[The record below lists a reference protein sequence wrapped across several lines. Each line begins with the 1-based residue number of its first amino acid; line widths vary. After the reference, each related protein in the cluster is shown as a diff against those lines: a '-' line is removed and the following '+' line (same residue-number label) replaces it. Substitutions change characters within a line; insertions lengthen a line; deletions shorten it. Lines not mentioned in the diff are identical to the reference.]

1 MGGVPPVALAAA
13 CLLAFVSASADAG
26 RADPSAVARGRA
38 LQGHADTVF
47 TTRARITM
55 LAADGNRAA
64 VVTDK
69 LKKQDCRQIVVWT
82 GPHRKSRSFKLQDL
96 GCRGDGVGAI
106 ALGDR
111 QVAWIEEGGGNNL
124 ELTVEV
130 ARLAGGRTR
139 QIEYVINGDRA
150 GGDPSGEWVGQLFG
164 GGSLL
169 AYNYW
174 TVECNPPSGYLC
186 SDNDPS
192 LRIANEKL
200 VRISASR
207 KSVVRSGP
215 SSYVLKAVGGGRMA
229 VETEDALTVLSP
241 GGSLVAIVPAVTA
254 NPSRAVALSAT
265 RLAVEHSLTLDLFD
279 LTSGAETGSIPLGPA
294 ALLRLVAVSSK
305 LALLRGPRRLVLVR
319 LSDGKLAT
327 LPLRPAATKGIVD
340 ARLTGTGLFYAYNV
354 PRSVAAGR
362 VVFEPT
368 ARLLA
373 RF

>member
-1 MGGVPPVALAAA
+1 MGGAPPSPLAAA

-82 GPHRKSRSFKLQDL
+82 APRRKSRSFKLQDL

-150 GGDPSGEWVGQLFG
+150 GGDPSGEWVGQLLG

-174 TVECNPPSGYLC
+174 TVECNPPPGYSC
-186 SDNDPS
+186 SDPWV
-192 LRIANEKL
+192 ANEKL

-294 ALLRLVAVSSK
+294 ALLRLVGVSSK

-354 PRSVAAGR
+354 PRSVPTGR